1 VRKITLLWLAL
12 TAFCAVA
19 LFHTSQKVHD
29 ERVKLA
35 ALDESIG
42 KEQES
47 LRLLSAEWS
56 YLNQPARLE
65 KLAKTYLGPLAPLK
79 GSQFVKAEDIP
90 LRGTVVAETAVVTPA
105 AIIKIKDTTQPHHP
119 RLARGPKSA
128 SARLVDSHDGQTA
141 LWTPA
146 QGGGGSSTAHTSAD
160 THTFTDLM
168 KNLRSGVE

>member
-12 TAFCAVA
+12 TAFCAIA

-35 ALDESIG
+35 ALDDSIG

-65 KLAKTYLGPLAPLK
+65 KLAKAYLGPLAPLK

-90 LRGTVVAETAVVTPA
+90 MRETVVADAAPVTPA
-105 AIIKIKDTTQPHHP
+105 TVIKIKDTTQPRHP
-119 RLARGPKSA
+119 GLVPGSGSA
-128 SARLVDSHDGQTA
+128 SARHMSQQDGWTAYQT
-141 LWTPA
+141 PE
-146 QGGGGSSTAHTSAD
+146 QVRGGDVTKSAAS